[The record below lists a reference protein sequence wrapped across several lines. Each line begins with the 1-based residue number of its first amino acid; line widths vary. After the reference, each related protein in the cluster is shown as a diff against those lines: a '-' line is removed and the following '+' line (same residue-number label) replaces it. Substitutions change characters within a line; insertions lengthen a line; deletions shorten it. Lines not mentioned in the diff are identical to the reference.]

1 MLELKSRL
9 IVLAVVAAAAF
20 AAILGNFGWIQISGH

>member
-9 IVLAVVAAAAF
+9 IVLVVVAAAIAVT
-20 AAILGNFGWIQISGH
+20 LGNNYGWIKLGH

>member
-9 IVLAVVAAAAF
+9 IVLVVVAAAIAVT
-20 AAILGNFGWIQISGH
+20 LGNYGWIKFGH